1 MSTMILAS
9 LLSLPAGADPFDGL
23 DAALVKEITGWKTG
37 SPPPTRLLRFPHGR
51 IDPPVCGMRA
61 WGDAVSDYISRIT
74 DTDLLKA
81 LVFDP
86 RADDACFR
94 AAVRRLLEVSG
105 VREVRATV
113 AERRKADPAAF
124 SRAGLAT
131 LTQLLASPYARVKV
145 AHLDKKDAAKGLAEK
160 ALLGLKS
167 ELVTGQPWA
176 RAYQRAA
183 DQLLDT
189 RRAQAEGGWRTFLCY
204 EYDGLIA
211 PTGFDLLDH
220 RISDRLRPDH
230 IRKLFEAKGGV
241 HLLETEDGYW
251 LYYVEE
257 FYE

>member
-1 MSTMILAS
+1 MKQQAN
-9 LLSLPAGADPFDGL
+9 PFEGL
-23 DAALVKEITGWKTG
+23 DAGLVQEITGWKAG

-51 IDPPVCGMRA
+51 FDLPVCGMRA

-86 RADDACFR
+86 CADDACFR

-105 VREVRATV
+105 VGEMRATV
-113 AERRKADPAAF
+113 AERRQADPIAF
-124 SRAGLAT
+124 SRIELAT
-131 LTQLLASPYARVKV
+131 LTQLLNSSYARIMV
-145 AHLDKKDAAKGLAEK
+145 AHVGKKDVVKELAEK
-160 ALLGLKS
+160 VLSGLKS
-167 ELVTGQPWA
+167 ELVAGHPWA
-176 RAYQRAA
+176 QAYQRAA

-189 RRAQAEGGWRTFLCY
+189 RRAQAEGGWRTYLCY

-211 PTGFDLLDH
+211 ATGFDLLDY

-230 IRKLFEAKGGV
+230 IRILFEAKRGV

-257 FYE
+257 FCE